1 MGLPAP
7 EYPLP
12 PYRQTLAQPVV
23 VAKNCTEHT
32 AEDCSTQTSVQRSQ
46 RSAFAAFSVRSCRWS
61 RKAAMDWPTLALTL
75 SPLTY
80 TVQEALEVVSVEQGT
95 QQDVKFQH
103 DTGRDTKQEVVQDM
117 KQGVVQDTKQE
128 VKFEHNTGREVQQHI
143 KDEIADSEFSVPF
156 SPMPTIVPSS
166 ATSDFSGSSLD
177 SDYQDFCS
185 RREAFLC
192 QCCRLT
198 A

>member
-12 PYRQTLAQPVV
+12 PYRETLAQPAV

-32 AEDCSTQTSVQRSQ
+32 AEDCSTQTSTDEPL
-46 RSAFAAFSVRSCRWS
+46 AFAFSVRSCRWS

-117 KQGVVQDTKQE
+117 KQG